1 MKANLVIPPFILVH
15 ILLLKAVECRSLL
28 SVDPPREQLTR
39 TRRDDVDDDYEDYAE
54 STSIDLMSATLS
66 ADEMR
71 QYILPAS
78 LPMSPESEESI
89 QLTDQSN
96 HAPEYMME
104 LYKQYSSKRLASP
117 ESSIVRSFTNINQGE
132 GKLPLFPPICT
143 SATLTAQQSR
153 VHTMIFNITSISLEE
168 VVDLAEL
175 RLFTLVEKDRNAY
188 IGVDRKVSVFEVI
201 PANDQPYKL
210 VNSKH
215 IYGRNS
221 NWETFDVTSAVK
233 RWVNDVTSVQILEI
247 RIENVFHSV
256 SFGELDIDA
265 RPKTRTEPLLV
276 VFSSEYS
283 KRRLHMKERHEMVT
297 HEMDSFDLMGDLN
310 GTQAN
315 QSESNT
321 LQQRFKR
328 KANKK
333 GTVCRRRPLY
343 IQFSDIGW
351 DRWIIAP
358 QGYQAYQCA
367 GKCFFPF
374 SDYLSPTKHSII
386 QTLLNSKNPKKASR
400 ACCVP
405 TKLDSISIL
414 YVDEMGVVTFKYT
427 YDGMVVKECGCR

>member
-1 MKANLVIPPFILVH
+1 MKTNVVIPPFILVH

-28 SVDPPREQLTR
+28 SVDPPRGSEQLAR
-39 TRRDDVDDDYEDYAE
+39 TRRDDVDDDYEEYDDVSYMDIM
-54 STSIDLMSATLS
+54 STPLS
-66 ADEMR
+66 ADDMH
-71 QYILPAS
+71 QFILPAS
-78 LPMSPESEESI
+78 LPLSQETEESI
-89 QLTDQSN
+89 QLPDQSN
-96 HAPEYMME
+96 QAPEYMME

-132 GKLPLFPPICT
+132 ET
-143 SATLTAQQSR
+143 SGGTSFTERQSR
-153 VHTMIFNITSISLEE
+153 VHTMIFNITSIALDE
-168 VVDLAEL
+168 VIDLAEL

-201 PANDQPYKL
+201 PVNDQPYKL
-210 VNSKH
+210 INSKH

-233 RWVNDVTSVQILEI
+233 RWVEDISSVQILEI

-256 SFGELDIDA
+256 SYGEMDIDA

-283 KRRLHMKERHEMVT
+283 KTKLHMKERHEMVT
-297 HEMDSFDLMGDLN
+297 HEMDSYDFVGDMN
-310 GTQAN
+310 GTHSN

-321 LQQRFKR
+321 LQQRYKR
-328 KANKK
+328 RAHKK

-343 IQFSDIGW
+343 IQFSDIDW

-358 QGYQAYQCA
+358 QGYQAYQCV
-367 GKCFFPF
+367 GKCYFPF

-386 QTLLNSKNPKKASR
+386 QTLLSSKSPKKASR

-405 TKLDSISIL
+405 TKLDPISIL
-414 YVDEMGVVTFKYT
+414 YVDELGIVTFKYK